1 MAEKKKVESKNVI
14 SVDPDLFYKRMLH
27 YKEKHS
33 GWEIYK
39 AVYWGIYIFVIGIF
53 TLTLYNTQ
61 MIIGYSLA
69 ILSIFVIVFGFAS
82 SLHLK
87 LIKAYG

>member
-1 MAEKKKVESKNVI
+1 MAEKKKAESKNVI

-39 AVYWGIYIFVIGIF
+39 AVYWGIYKKVCR
-53 TLTLYNTQ
+53 
-61 MIIGYSLA
+61 
-69 ILSIFVIVFGFAS
+69 
-82 SLHLK
+82 
-87 LIKAYG
+87 